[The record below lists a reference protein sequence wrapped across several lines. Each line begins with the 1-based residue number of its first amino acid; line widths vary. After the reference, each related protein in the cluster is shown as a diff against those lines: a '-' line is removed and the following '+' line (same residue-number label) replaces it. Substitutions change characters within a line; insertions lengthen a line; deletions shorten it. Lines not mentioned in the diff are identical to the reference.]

1 MSAIAIDVSEL
12 GINVNDLLARLKRN
26 QEIIITSSNHPV
38 AKITAVNEPELES
51 TTTGRR
57 QSGLTK
63 GAAWMSPDFNE
74 PLDDFAEYMP

>member
-1 MSAIAIDVSEL
+1 MSAIAVDVSEL

-38 AKITAVNEPELES
+38 AKITAVNEPEVES
-51 TTTGRR
+51 TTGRR